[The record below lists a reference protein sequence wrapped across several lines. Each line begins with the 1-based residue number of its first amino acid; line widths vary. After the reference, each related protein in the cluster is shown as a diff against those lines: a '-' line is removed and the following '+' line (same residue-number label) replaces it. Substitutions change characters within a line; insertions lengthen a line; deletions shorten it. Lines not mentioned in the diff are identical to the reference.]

1 MSAVPTSSAN
11 ADAASASHDGTTSQ
25 SSSRVARL
33 TSIFQQAAS
42 ILQGE
47 LLPVPVEQNGN
58 GNYIRENLTD
68 TIIEL
73 EREDG
78 VAASPTPDGTTTSRG
93 GINGGV
99 NGDDTAVIDDPRGRP
114 IDFDEDELTSMT
126 VARRLALSLMDKVW
140 YNPSLQPV
148 PEASQPTEEAE
159 HMAPATRLKA
169 TADAYP
175 FTVSKREQ
183 PSLAKAWACTYR
195 NIIQCM
201 HAGTLSVT
209 TAVVAV

>member
-1 MSAVPTSSAN
+1 MSAAPTSSAN

-33 TSIFQQAAS
+33 ASIFQQAAS

-58 GNYIRENLTD
+58 GNEIRENLTD

-78 VAASPTPDGTTTSRG
+78 VSPTPDGTTTSRG
-93 GINGGV
+93 GING
-99 NGDDTAVIDDPRGRP
+99 DDTAGIDDRRGRP

-126 VARRLALSLMDKVW
+126 MARRLALSLMDKVW

-148 PEASQPTEEAE
+148 AEASQPTEEAK

-183 PSLAKAWACTYR
+183 PSLAKAWACKYYNT
-195 NIIQCM
+195 M
-201 HAGTLSVT
+201 HACLQ
-209 TAVVAV
+209 ARCLLLQQ